1 MTHKSLKYLL
11 YCKPTIKKKKHTV
24 ESIKAELQIACDF
37 LLFWF
42 FFVKILNWST
52 CKNLKTCL
60 KI

>member
-11 YCKPTIKKKKHTV
+11 YCKPTIKKKHTV

-42 FFVKILNWST
+42 FL
-52 CKNLKTCL
+52 LKY
-60 KI
+60 